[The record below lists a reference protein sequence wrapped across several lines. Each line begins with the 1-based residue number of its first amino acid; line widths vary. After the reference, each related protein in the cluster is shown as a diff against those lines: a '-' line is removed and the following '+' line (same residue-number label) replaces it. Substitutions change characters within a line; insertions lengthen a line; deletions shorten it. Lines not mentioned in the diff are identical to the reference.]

1 MIGAM
6 VQKSEG
12 SGGRW
17 TWGLRRTMVRKVT
30 KEDGGVTKVTKE
42 DGGMTKVTKEDG
54 GVTKVTMEDGGVL
67 RPFSFYLKGWFVRK
81 ESN

>member
-1 MIGAM
+1 M

-42 DGGMTKVTKEDG
+42 DGG
-54 GVTKVTMEDGGVL
+54 VL
-67 RPFSFYLKGWFVRK
+67 RPFFYLKGWFVRK

>member
-1 MIGAM
+1 M

-54 GVTKVTMEDGGVL
+54 GVTKVT
-67 RPFSFYLKGWFVRK
+67 
-81 ESN
+81 